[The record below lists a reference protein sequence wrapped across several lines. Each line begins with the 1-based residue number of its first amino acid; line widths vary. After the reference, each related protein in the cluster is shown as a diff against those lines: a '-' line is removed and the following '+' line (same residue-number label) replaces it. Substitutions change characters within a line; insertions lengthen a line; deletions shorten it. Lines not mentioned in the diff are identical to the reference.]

1 MTEQPKSLTEEAQ
14 SLARVP
20 LFKRLEPHELEHL
33 AEEVDQVNYQA
44 GATIFHEH
52 DRGDALYIVEEGNV
66 RIWVMDEDVHE
77 VTLAE
82 LKPGDFFGELA
93 VLDRGERSSSATAIT
108 DIHLH
113 RLSSDD
119 FQQFLIDHP
128 DASVDVI
135 CEIAARMRQTNLLVT
150 QRASKNI
157 NVEMEQKSTLGQR
170 VADKVAAFGGSWT
183 FIFIYGT
190 SLIAWMVANTFI
202 LYYMGHGE
210 NGAQFDPYPYIL
222 LNLMLSMTAALQA
235 PIIMMSQNR
244 AGEKDRLAAEQDF
257 KVNLKSELM
266 LEELVRRDRERT
278 LQLDELLR
286 SVEAL
291 RTNALGRGE
300 ESSASYERITIRAL
314 LVTTT
319 LGCFASL
326 ILTEHVGLVTLPV
339 RVESAQQTSGGHLR
353 CGGLYCC
360 CSLSSAQSPAPSQLR
375 QTLRSW
381 T

>member
-1 MTEQPKSLTEEAQ
+1 MAAEKNNLSEEAQ

-20 LFKRLEPHELEHL
+20 LFRRLEPEELEHL

-44 GATIFHEH
+44 GETIFHEH
-52 DRGDALYIVEEGNV
+52 DRGDALYILEEGTV

-82 LKPGDFFGELA
+82 LTPGDFFGELA

-128 DASVDVI
+128 DAAIDVI

-150 QRASKNI
+150 QRAARNI
-157 NVEMEQKSTLGQR
+157 NAEMEAHSTIGQR
-170 VADKVAAFGGSWT
+170 IADKVASFGGSWT
-183 FIFIYGT
+183 FIIIYVT
-190 SLIAWMVANTFI
+190 FLVAWMGANTFVLI
-202 LYYMGHGE
+202 HYGRGE
-210 NGAQFDPYPYIL
+210 NGAQWDPYPYIL

-244 AGEKDRLAAEQDF
+244 AAEKDRLAAEQDF

-266 LEELVRRDRERT
+266 LEELVSKQRDRDGQIDEVIRT
-278 LQLDELLR
+278 LQAFQAER
-286 SVEAL
+286 S
-291 RTNALGRGE
+291 
-300 ESSASYERITIRAL
+300 S
-314 LVTTT
+314 
-319 LGCFASL
+319 
-326 ILTEHVGLVTLPV
+326 
-339 RVESAQQTSGGHLR
+339 
-353 CGGLYCC
+353 
-360 CSLSSAQSPAPSQLR
+360 
-375 QTLRSW
+375 
-381 T
+381 